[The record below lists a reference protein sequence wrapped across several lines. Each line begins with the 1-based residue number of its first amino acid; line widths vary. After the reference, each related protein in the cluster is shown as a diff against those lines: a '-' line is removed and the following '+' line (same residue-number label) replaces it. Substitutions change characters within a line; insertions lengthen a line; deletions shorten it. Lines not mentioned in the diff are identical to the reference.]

1 VVVRSSSS
9 RGSSGGA
16 AAVLV
21 GMTLMGAAGC
31 STGDEEGGPPA
42 ASGAPKQVA
51 AVVERLERATRAGDF
66 GEICDRLLTPA
77 ARLRAGGEGC
87 EESLREG
94 AGDLRRPRIQILSIA
109 IDGERALA
117 RVRTRARGQT
127 PLEDTIELE
136 LSGER
141 YRIASLAG

>member
-1 VVVRSSSS
+1 M
-9 RGSSGGA
+9 SGVSKSVPA
-16 AAVLV
+16 ALAGLVL
-21 GMTLMGAAGC
+21 LLLPGC
-31 STGDEEGGPPA
+31 SADEPDTPPPV

-77 ARLRAGGEGC
+77 ARLRAGGRGC
-87 EESLREG
+87 EESLGEG

-117 RVRTRARGQT
+117 RVRTRARGQA
-127 PLEDTIELE
+127 PVEEAIELE
-136 LSGER
+136 RSGGR